1 MSDSLLVL
9 AFWMGIVSA
18 CSLPLGTLTT
28 LVWRPDDRSGGILM
42 AFGGGALLAAAT
54 LESVNGDSV
63 SDYLETRQGL
73 APEAIAGSRESAASG
88 LPAIFCKTLE

>member
-28 LVWRPDDRSGGILM
+28 LVWRPDDRSVGILM
-42 AFGGGALLAAAT
+42 AFGGGGRSL
-54 LESVNGDSV
+54 
-63 SDYLETRQGL
+63 R
-73 APEAIAGSRESAASG
+73 
-88 LPAIFCKTLE
+88 C